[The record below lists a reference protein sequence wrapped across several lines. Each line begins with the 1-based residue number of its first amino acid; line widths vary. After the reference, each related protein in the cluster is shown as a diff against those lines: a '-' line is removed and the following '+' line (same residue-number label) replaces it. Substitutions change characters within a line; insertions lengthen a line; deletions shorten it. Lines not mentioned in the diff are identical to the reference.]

1 MKNLLF
7 SLHTL
12 WGLFLTRIL
21 KRKFTRDAGV
31 LTISN
36 VAGAVLSFAQVLVV
50 ARWLGPQQYG
60 IAALIMSYPALLF
73 SFLDAR
79 SSTATVKFLSQF
91 STKGQAHRALAMCK
105 LGYGVDFAI
114 ACVTFLL
121 VVLTARWAESRL
133 VHASGTATLMLLYAF
148 AFLPQ
153 ALTGTSRAV
162 LSVCGRF
169 QTLSWM
175 NLLVTTVRVAAVLGL
190 VLGGWGVAG
199 VIWGNAVGMIASGF
213 LFGASAYPLI
223 RSRWGASWLS
233 ADWRTLRGQR
243 KEVFSFLFFMNLSEL
258 SGSLIKRLDILILGY
273 FQGAQETGYYRLA
286 KSLAA
291 VIGYVVNP
299 LQTVSYPKLALLA
312 SPQRQVD
319 MKRLVH
325 RLALQVGAPMAGL
338 SLISIAVVPLLIS
351 TVVGRAFL
359 PAIPAAQALLAGS
372 AVWLAFFWLRPTFM
386 ALGELRVWWQLG
398 LINVTVGL
406 AGMIIS
412 SFLWGYLGLAFW
424 LLGSQIW
431 GHVLVAGWLFLRKW
445 RIVNAD
451 LKEEVAG

>member
-1 MKNLLF
+1 
-7 SLHTL
+7 
-12 WGLFLTRIL
+12 
-21 KRKFTRDAGV
+21 
-31 LTISN
+31 
-36 VAGAVLSFAQVLVV
+36 
-50 ARWLGPQQYG
+50 
-60 IAALIMSYPALLF
+60 MSYPALLF

-133 VHASGTATLMLLYAF
+133 VHASGTATLMLVYAF

-175 NLLVTTVRVAAVLGL
+175 NLLITTVRVAAVLGL

-199 VIWGNAVGMIASGF
+199 VIWGNAVGMITSGF
-213 LFGASAYPLI
+213 LFGGKTYPLI
-223 RSRWGASWLS
+223 RRRWGTSWFS
-233 ADWRTLRGQR
+233 SDWRILRGQR
-243 KEVFSFLFFMNLSEL
+243 MEILRFLFFMHLSEL
-258 SGSLIKRLDILILGY
+258 SGSLIKRVDILILGY

-299 LQTVSYPKLALLA
+299 LQTVSYPKLALLS

-351 TVVGRAFL
+351 TMVGRAFL

-386 ALGELRVWWQLG
+386 ALGEVRVWWQLG

-451 LKEEVAG
+451 LKGEIAE